1 MYQLCNDILLDIM
14 PPKEPVKVDPKRSV
28 ASHKRWVTNAV
39 GRAEKFLGGN
49 PNGFTNPRDIKDAEK
64 LVAEIE
70 EKLSGLEKKWTD
82 ILSPQLQ
89 DDDPDGLFDTLDAD
103 VLDTS
108 EQANTWISGLKNA
121 VEDYEA
127 TAAPAAAAAAAP
139 AAPKKELKLNTAF
152 KPSILA
158 RSSNLEEFHAW
169 ENSFRGHYE
178 VNTPFL
184 NAATP

>member
-1 MYQLCNDILLDIM
+1 M
-14 PPKEPVKVDPKRSV
+14 PPKEPVKVDPKRSI

-39 GRAEKFLGGN
+39 GRAEKFLGEH
-49 PNGFTNPRDIKDAEK
+49 PNGLTTPRHVTKAEE
-64 LVAEIE
+64 LTAEIKE
-70 EKLSGLEKKWTD
+70 NLSSMQKKWKD

-89 DDDPDGLFDTLDAD
+89 ADDPDGIFDGLDAD

-108 EQANTWISGLKNA
+108 EQANIWISGLQNA

-158 RSSNLEEFHAW
+158 RSSNCLLYTSPSPRDRQKSRMPSSA
-169 ENSFRGHYE
+169 
-178 VNTPFL
+178 
-184 NAATP
+184 